1 MQTYMT
7 READACL
14 QAKDRLMEAESD
26 EAFDIAMRRVQF
38 FCDD

>member
-1 MQTYMT
+1 MN

-14 QAKDRLMEAESD
+14 QAKDRMMDAESD
-26 EAFDIAMRRVQF
+26 EAFDIAIRRVQF